1 MGIGLISLSWHS
13 EGESF
18 VFIALG
24 KAKMVLGLLPLVAT
38 LGGTPQRIL
47 QIRISQET
55 SPGAGN
61 FDSNVLGFVSALNT
75 DGTAAAFYMYG
86 AAGPNYGNSVPKI
99 TANTSHLFFVNGS
112 DGLALFVVHNTSN
125 RAEHSSGGSAET
137 LFNLLG
143 GTARI
148 LLSDDA
154 GEATSSE
161 DGTTF
166 TGHHE
171 WASEN
176 TDGMVIGALPVG
188 FTIIGQF
195 TSPPSGLDG
204 GWEVISSDGSTIP
217 LHLVPGQRVRLDV
230 HLGVDVR
237 QGH

>member
-1 MGIGLISLSWHS
+1 MESFVLISL
-13 EGESF
+13 GQ
-18 VFIALG
+18 
-24 KAKMVLGLLPLVAT
+24 AKMVLGLLPLVVA
-38 LGGTPQRIL
+38 LSGTPQRIL
-47 QIRISQET
+47 EIRVSQET

-75 DGTAAAFYMYG
+75 EGAAAAFYMYG
-86 AAGPNYGNSVPKI
+86 DAGPNYGNSLPKI

-125 RAEHSSGGSAET
+125 RAEYSSGGRAET
-137 LFNLLG
+137 RFDLSG
-143 GTARI
+143 GTAHI
-148 LLSDDA
+148 LLSDDG
-154 GEATSSE
+154 GEATE
-161 DGTTF
+161 DENGTSF
-166 TGHHE
+166 LGEHS

-195 TSPPSGLDG
+195 TSPPAGLDS

-237 QGH
+237 QGR

>member
-1 MGIGLISLSWHS
+1 ML
-13 EGESF
+13 
-18 VFIALG
+18 IALG
-24 KAKMVLGLLPLVAT
+24 KAKMLLGLLPLVAT
-38 LGGTPQRIL
+38 LGGSPQRIL
-47 QIRISQET
+47 EIRVSQET

-61 FDSNVLGFVSALNT
+61 FDSNILGYVSALNT
-75 DGTAAAFYMYG
+75 DGTAAEFYMYG
-86 AAGPNYGNSVPKI
+86 DAGPNYGNSVPKI

-125 RAEHSSGGSAET
+125 RAEASNGGSAET
-137 LFNLLG
+137 QFDLSG
-143 GTARI
+143 GTAHI

-154 GEATSSE
+154 GEATENE

-166 TGHHE
+166 TGSHG

-176 TDGMVIGALPVG
+176 TDGMVIGSLPVG

-195 TSPPSGLDG
+195 TSPPSGLDS
-204 GWEVISSDGSTIP
+204 GWEVISSDSSTIP